1 MRGATLAELVVT
13 ILVLGL
19 LAGLA
24 ATAVGSLRAPLAEPW
39 KAAAIAARGSAIRTG
54 RPVVL
59 LGDSGQRAVLLP
71 DGRAIGHGFD
81 LLTGEV
87 AGAPR

>member
-19 LAGLA
+19 LAGLSA
-24 ATAVGSLRAPLAEPW
+24 AAVGSLRTPPIEPW
-39 KAAAIAARGSAIRTG
+39 KAAAIQARDSAIRTG

-59 LGDSGQRAVLLP
+59 MGDSGRRALLLP